1 MWCRQEQSRTGP
13 RCPAPRIWSIHK
25 NQMGPEKWPAWCWF
39 SSKLVHVLS
48 LPLGI
53 PSVRVSPGLIA
64 ECFFGWL
71 DYWCFPKTIFS
82 ASQVKLQIWS
92 HLWKFLLN
100 SMLASFSCSSW
111 TLLGICVKIRLS
123 RFATQWIIF
132 RPDSWSTFFYN
143 LIVFYLWILV
153 YSSISLSMVC
163 LGSWATEPPW

>member
-1 MWCRQEQSRTGP
+1 MSCFKDLIYSWKSNGTWKVTDLMLIFIQSCSCSFPTPGNSTV
-13 RCPAPRIWSIHK
+13 RI
-25 NQMGPEKWPAWCWF
+25 
-39 SSKLVHVLS
+39 
-48 LPLGI
+48 
-53 PSVRVSPGLIA
+53 SPGLIA

-82 ASQVKLQIWS
+82 ASEVELQIWS

-132 RPDSWSTFFYN
+132 RPDSWSTFF
-143 LIVFYLWILV
+143 I
-153 YSSISLSMVC
+153 IS
-163 LGSWATEPPW
+163 